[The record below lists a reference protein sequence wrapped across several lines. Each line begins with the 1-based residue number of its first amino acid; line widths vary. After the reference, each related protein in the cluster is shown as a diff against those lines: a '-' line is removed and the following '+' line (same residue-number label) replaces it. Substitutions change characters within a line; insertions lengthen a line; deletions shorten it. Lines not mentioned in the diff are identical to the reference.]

1 MENNE
6 KSPNVAEQAFPAPSN
21 RRATTSESTPRWVV
35 VFGVVAAALFL
46 CFVVLHLTG
55 HGLGHHGS
63 RLQAPEH
70 AEINPG
76 KNP

>member
-1 MENNE
+1 MGNNQENYNLA
-6 KSPNVAEQAFPAPSN
+6 KKAFPIPSS
-21 RRATTSESTPRWVV
+21 RRAAASEPTPRWVV
-35 VFGVVAAALFL
+35 VFGVVAGALFL

-63 RLQAPEH
+63 GSQAPAH